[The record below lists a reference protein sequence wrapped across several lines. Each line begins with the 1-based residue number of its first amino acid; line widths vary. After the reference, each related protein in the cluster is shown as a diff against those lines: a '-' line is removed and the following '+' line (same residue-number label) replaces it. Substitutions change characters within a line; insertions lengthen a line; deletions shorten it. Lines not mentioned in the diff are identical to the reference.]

1 MKLIA
6 SLAAAACVL
15 LGACSAR
22 ADAPVPLTNV
32 VVTVYGEESHAI
44 VHARGELFLFE
55 EDGSATLWYGDGETP
70 GGRPVDTHLPIS
82 DVYHWEDDV
91 HANSHSLVLNPEF
104 DIRATANS
112 LDIRFEGS
120 TVLRIVGNTNGCYV
134 PYSYSYQPEGSTFAI
149 SSALVEDAALTLLY
163 STNLTSVPNFRE
175 VPDELAT
182 VTTNNGVVSWVVSAD
197 ALMAPSGANI
207 CMFSVRASTSFSTG
221 IYATAP
227 IVAEQ
232 GIEMS
237 GERWDAWPDIGAI
250 ATNAADAAVAP
261 VAGDLA
267 DHTSATNPHG
277 ITAAGIGALTSETDS
292 TALGALNIASNALN
306 SKFSKYLPL
315 SGGTV
320 TGGVEFTNRVTIGS
334 RGAGDLG
341 SRSFTSGYL
350 NTASAQD
357 SQAFGYNT
365 KATMSY
371 AHSEGYKGTASGLGA
386 HVEGGFYEKV
396 NNVDVLWTNLAS
408 GSASHAEGAR
418 TVASGRASH
427 ASGVDAKATH
437 NYSHSWSGVPGSSSS
452 AYNSHAVGS
461 WNINPDGGLT
471 NMWVGNTNMASHI
484 TSLALPLTGGVIR
497 GNLVITN
504 TSDAVGGRFAH
515 GKGAVASGAYATA
528 EGENATASGMYSYAW
543 GKNVTASGYGG
554 RVVGANSQALQ
565 SWSTSA
571 GLNAEAAHERSYVW
585 NANSANKYSSKGA
598 GTWCINPDGGPN
610 GVYIGQSNL
619 TQIINAAVAAWMEA
633 NGY

>member
-237 GERWDAWPDIGAI
+237 GERWDAWPDIGVI
-250 ATNAADAAVAP
+250 ATKAADAAVAT
-261 VAGDLA
+261 VASDLA
-267 DHTSATNPHG
+267 THTSATNPHG
-277 ITAAGIGALTSETDS
+277 ITAAGIGALNASWTNNAVLTNLTIGTRGVGSIGKNSLASGTD
-292 TALGALNIASNALN
+292 NIASGEN
-306 SKFSKYLPL
+306 
-315 SGGTV
+315 
-320 TGGVEFTNRVTIGS
+320 
-334 RGAGDLG
+334 
-341 SRSFTSGYL
+341 
-350 NTASAQD
+350 
-357 SQAFGYNT
+357 SQALGYKT
-365 KATMSY
+365 KATMTY
-371 AHSEGYKGTASGLGA
+371 AHSEGYQNVASGLGA
-386 HVEGGFYEKV
+386 HAEGGFYESSSGT
-396 NNVDVLWTNLAS
+396 LWTNLAS

-418 TVASGRASH
+418 TIASGRAAH
-427 ASGVDAKATH
+427 ASGVDSKASH
-437 NYSHSWSGVPGSSSS
+437 NYSFSWSGVPGSQSSK
-452 AYNSHAVGS
+452 YESHAIGS
-461 WNINPDGGLT
+461 WNINPDGGIT
-471 NMWVGNTNMASHI
+471 NMWVGATNMASHI
-484 TSLALPLTGGVIR
+484 TSLALPLVGGSNVY
-497 GNLVITN
+497 GSLHVHSTNYASGKLSYGWNATN
-504 TSDAVGGRFAH
+504 TGTYAFAGGEAPKASAQDSVALGYYTQATGFGSVAMGGRTL
-515 GKGAVASGAYATA
+515 ASGSYALAFGRNSRATNDLAYVWQGANTTA
-528 EGENATASGMYSYAW
+528 EYGSH
-543 GKNVTASGYGG
+543 GYG
-554 RVVGANSQALQ
+554 
-565 SWSTSA
+565 T
-571 GLNAEAAHERSYVW
+571 W
-585 NANSANKYSSKGA
+585 N
-598 GTWCINPDGGPN
+598 INPDGGAD
-610 GVYIGQSNL
+610 GVFIGQSNL